1 LFPLLKHQAQTKGE
15 SMQRLWVEDSSG
27 NHAIKVTSPNC
38 WHGETNCAVGP
49 FSSFAIAQTYVEMVR
64 FCELDSVMESIF
76 VKGDSWYVTV
86 EALQ

>member
-1 LFPLLKHQAQTKGE
+1 MQTLWLKDA
-15 SMQRLWVEDSSG
+15 SG
-27 NHAIKVTSPNC
+27 NFPVAVCSPNH

-76 VKGDSWYVTV
+76 VKGDSWYVKVQT
-86 EALQ
+86 LQ